1 MAKKTAQSPVPP
13 KDASQP
19 LVSTMLPVPPYIAA
33 DPELWFARL
42 QLFFQHRGI
51 QDEPTMFELG
61 LGAIP
66 EDSLSQLRDFIL
78 TAHTQTAPFTAL
90 KNVCL
95 RRLADSEEQRIR
107 QALLGEELSDRTP
120 SAFLRRLEQ
129 LLPSS
134 QRERENPI
142 LRQLFL
148 SRLPPQLQA
157 AMVPL
162 GDKQL
167 NELANIAD
175 QLMALQPC
183 GTPGIAHG
191 VQNVSHRLD
200 RLERALEQLTLAVE
214 NGRRSP
220 RSPSP
225 SRRYQQRRSP
235 SPMAGRRDPPGFCF
249 YHRRFGQDARKCTP
263 PSKEQSRCLFLTDQQ
278 TGTRFLIDTGATV
291 SLLPLKFASA
301 KYLEPH
307 DVLPTLQ
314 AINGSPVTV
323 SGSKTLTIHLDDLPP
338 IKWTFTIAD
347 VNTAIIGADLI
358 YHHRLAVDIGNR
370 RLSSSTSQNPVAGMS
385 PQPNEFSRLIQR
397 FVDAQE
403 HYDPKTTEE
412 RSRLEHFQH
421 VIETSGPPVSSK
433 ARRLAPQ
440 RLGIAKQHF
449 EELLRQGIV
458 RPSNSNWSSPL
469 HLVPKQEPGQ
479 WRPCG
484 DFRNLNRS
492 TKPDRYPLPHVAD
505 FNNELRGKTVFSKI
519 DLASAYFQ
527 IPVRSQDVPKT
538 AIITPFGLYEFTMMP
553 FGLRNAAQTFQ
564 RIIDQI
570 LRGLHDCFVY
580 VDDILVA
587 SQSEAEHLLVL
598 QKLFDRLALYGL
610 KVNADKCVLGVK
622 SLVFL
627 GHLVDHNGIQPSPDK
642 VDALQNFP
650 RPTTVKQLRQFL
662 GMVNFYRRFIPNLAL
677 LLKPLDALVA
687 QTKGTIHWSTA
698 TVDAFSTAKSTLA
711 CATRLEHPE
720 PTATLALMVDASE
733 QAIGAVLQQNV
744 ESSWRPLAFFS
755 RRLQDH
761 QKRYSTFGRELLGV
775 YAAVKHFR
783 QMVEG
788 RELIVYTDHKP
799 LVRAFENG
807 SQGLNDREIRQLDF
821 VTSMQIQMRHINGR
835 DNIVADALSREIQAS
850 EDISAISVKDI
861 AVAQSNDKELQWT
874 KDHAS
879 LQLVPEQIEGCTYPL
894 WKDISLREPR
904 VYVPGTLRLAVFE
917 SVHGLSH
924 PGVRATKRLM
934 LTRYVW
940 PGIQSDVA
948 QWTRQCLQCQQA
960 KVHRHTRSPPKE
972 FPLPHS
978 RFAHVH
984 VDIVGPL
991 PTADGYKYLLTAV
1004 DRFTRWPEAWPVR
1017 DTSAQTVA
1025 ETFLGNWIARFG
1037 VPLQITTD
1045 QGRQFESRLW
1055 SSLNKLLGI
1064 EHTPTS
1070 AYHPQANGMVERF
1083 HRQLKAALIA
1093 RMQAAGIKWT
1103 TALPLVLLG
1112 IRTALKADI
1121 GLAPAEM
1128 VYGSSLRLPAE
1139 FLSPACPS
1147 TSADPSSFTST
1158 LKAAMHRLQP
1168 TPPRRNS
1175 TATFC
1180 SKSLKDCTHVF
1191 IEEPGRTSSLTPPY
1205 AGPYGVLSR
1214 TSKTITVDLGG
1225 NHTTIAID
1233 RTKPAFLMNEPQVA
1247 SAMPYRRVSFQ
1258 WPPARC
1264 SLI

>member
-1 MAKKTAQSPVPP
+1 MAKKTAQSSVPP

-235 SPMAGRRDPPGFCF
+235 SPMAGRRDPPGLCF

-314 AINGSPVTV
+314 AINGTPVTV

-807 SQGLNDREIRQLDF
+807 SQGL
-821 VTSMQIQMRHINGR
+821 
-835 DNIVADALSREIQAS
+835 
-850 EDISAISVKDI
+850 
-861 AVAQSNDKELQWT
+861 
-874 KDHAS
+874 
-879 LQLVPEQIEGCTYPL
+879 
-894 WKDISLREPR
+894 
-904 VYVPGTLRLAVFE
+904 
-917 SVHGLSH
+917 
-924 PGVRATKRLM
+924 KR
-934 LTRYVW
+934 
-940 PGIQSDVA
+940 P
-948 QWTRQCLQCQQA
+948 
-960 KVHRHTRSPPKE
+960 
-972 FPLPHS
+972 
-978 RFAHVH
+978 
-984 VDIVGPL
+984 
-991 PTADGYKYLLTAV
+991 
-1004 DRFTRWPEAWPVR
+1004 
-1017 DTSAQTVA
+1017 
-1025 ETFLGNWIARFG
+1025 
-1037 VPLQITTD
+1037 
-1045 QGRQFESRLW
+1045 
-1055 SSLNKLLGI
+1055 
-1064 EHTPTS
+1064 
-1070 AYHPQANGMVERF
+1070 
-1083 HRQLKAALIA
+1083 
-1093 RMQAAGIKWT
+1093 
-1103 TALPLVLLG
+1103 
-1112 IRTALKADI
+1112 
-1121 GLAPAEM
+1121 
-1128 VYGSSLRLPAE
+1128 
-1139 FLSPACPS
+1139 
-1147 TSADPSSFTST
+1147 
-1158 LKAAMHRLQP
+1158 
-1168 TPPRRNS
+1168 RNS
-1175 TATFC
+1175 TTRLCHFNANTDAPH
-1180 SKSLKDCTHVF
+1180 K
-1191 IEEPGRTSSLTPPY
+1191 
-1205 AGPYGVLSR
+1205 
-1214 TSKTITVDLGG
+1214 
-1225 NHTTIAID
+1225 
-1233 RTKPAFLMNEPQVA
+1233 
-1247 SAMPYRRVSFQ
+1247 
-1258 WPPARC
+1258 W
-1264 SLI
+1264 

>member
-235 SPMAGRRDPPGFCF
+235 SPMAGRRDPPGLCF
-249 YHRRFGQDARKCTP
+249 YHRRFGQDARK
-263 PSKEQSRCLFLTDQQ
+263 SKEQSRCLFLTDQQ

-314 AINGSPVTV
+314 AINGTPVTV
-323 SGSKTLTIHLDDLPP
+323 SGSKTLTIHLDDLTP

-553 FGLRNAAQTFQ
+553 FGLRNA
-564 RIIDQI
+564 
-570 LRGLHDCFVY
+570 
-580 VDDILVA
+580 
-587 SQSEAEHLLVL
+587 
-598 QKLFDRLALYGL
+598 
-610 KVNADKCVLGVK
+610 
-622 SLVFL
+622 
-627 GHLVDHNGIQPSPDK
+627 
-642 VDALQNFP
+642 
-650 RPTTVKQLRQFL
+650 
-662 GMVNFYRRFIPNLAL
+662 
-677 LLKPLDALVA
+677 
-687 QTKGTIHWSTA
+687 
-698 TVDAFSTAKSTLA
+698 
-711 CATRLEHPE
+711 
-720 PTATLALMVDASE
+720 
-733 QAIGAVLQQNV
+733 
-744 ESSWRPLAFFS
+744 
-755 RRLQDH
+755 
-761 QKRYSTFGRELLGV
+761 
-775 YAAVKHFR
+775 
-783 QMVEG
+783 
-788 RELIVYTDHKP
+788 
-799 LVRAFENG
+799 
-807 SQGLNDREIRQLDF
+807 
-821 VTSMQIQMRHINGR
+821 
-835 DNIVADALSREIQAS
+835 
-850 EDISAISVKDI
+850 
-861 AVAQSNDKELQWT
+861 
-874 KDHAS
+874 
-879 LQLVPEQIEGCTYPL
+879 
-894 WKDISLREPR
+894 
-904 VYVPGTLRLAVFE
+904 
-917 SVHGLSH
+917 
-924 PGVRATKRLM
+924 
-934 LTRYVW
+934 
-940 PGIQSDVA
+940 
-948 QWTRQCLQCQQA
+948 
-960 KVHRHTRSPPKE
+960 
-972 FPLPHS
+972 
-978 RFAHVH
+978 
-984 VDIVGPL
+984 
-991 PTADGYKYLLTAV
+991 
-1004 DRFTRWPEAWPVR
+1004 
-1017 DTSAQTVA
+1017 
-1025 ETFLGNWIARFG
+1025 
-1037 VPLQITTD
+1037 
-1045 QGRQFESRLW
+1045 
-1055 SSLNKLLGI
+1055 
-1064 EHTPTS
+1064 
-1070 AYHPQANGMVERF
+1070 YHPQANGMVERF